1 MQDQLLVL
9 TKCGRKRKLITT
21 CTCRIGD
28 SMMLT
33 LLFMA
38 NNDDDAVADA
48 AHAADDDDDVDD
60 DADSCEKR

>member
-1 MQDQLLVL
+1 MLHQLLVL
-9 TKCGRKRKLITT
+9 TKCGRKRDFITT
-21 CTCRIGD
+21 CTCSIGD

-38 NNDDDAVADA
+38 NNDDDAVAAAA
-48 AHAADDDDDVDD
+48 AHAADDDDDD